1 MKTKRTELAASF
13 IAAVL
18 AVSASASALASCG
31 ESSDGVTPASNNPET
46 AAADEIVTEGE
57 TTESFDPGLPEM
69 DYGGANFTIL
79 TKGVS
84 AYNEWGEVSIWT
96 ESENGEV
103 LNDAIYDRN
112 RDIEEAYNIKIV
124 EYQSGSPANDTKKS
138 VSAGDN
144 AYQIVMPAFGDSG
157 SLASNGFLV
166 DLFGVNYV
174 DLSKKWWDQRS
185 ISDLTI
191 GGHLFFVGSDISNL
205 NNDATWCTMFNKSMI
220 TDFNDPSPYDLVA
233 ENKWTFDNYY
243 ASYQNIYQDLDGDGK
258 AGAYDCYANLTQN
271 ENYNAYYLG
280 TGERLIAKDA
290 DDLPVIALG
299 VSEKSANIIE
309 SLNRIMN
316 DTFFS
321 LNYHNYG
328 SLGYHLW
335 TTQMFE
341 ESRGLFWITNLQIV
355 IRLRD
360 LETPF
365 GIVPVP
371 KYSESQEHYS
381 NVVWTV
387 GSYVAV
393 PKSSD
398 DMERTGIILEA
409 MAAKSTEVLRPAYF
423 DRALTGKYLRDEESN
438 EQLDIIVGERIYDL
452 GLAFDFGGISG
463 VLQSIM
469 AKNSNDI
476 ASAMAK
482 KEGNIQK
489 AIDKVVTAFDEN
501 T

>member
-1 MKTKRTELAASF
+1 MKPSNSRSAALILASLIASGTLF
-13 IAAVL
+13 
-18 AVSASASALASCG
+18 SCG
-31 ESSDGVTPASNNPET
+31 EAAEVSSPASNPET
-46 AAADEIVTEGE
+46 TAPAEEIVTEGE
-57 TTESFDPGLPEM
+57 TTESFDPGLPEQ
-69 DYGGANFTIL
+69 DYGGSTFTIL
-79 TKGVS
+79 TKGVA

-103 LNDAIYDRN
+103 VNDAIYDRN
-112 RDIEEAYNIKIV
+112 RQIEETYNIVIA
-124 EYQSGSPANDTKKS
+124 EYQSGSPANDIKKS

-144 AYQIVMPAFGDSG
+144 AYQLVMPAFGDSG
-157 SLASNGFLV
+157 SLASGGFLV
-166 DLFGVNYV
+166 DLFNLNYV

-185 ISDLTI
+185 VSDLTI

-205 NNDATWCTMFNKSMI
+205 NNDATWCTMFNKKMI
-220 TDFNDPSPYDLVA
+220 QDFNDPSPYDLVA
-233 ENKWTFDNYY
+233 ENKWTFDNFY
-243 ASYQNIYQDLDGDGK
+243 ASYQNVYQDLDGDGK

-280 TGERLIAKDA
+280 TGERLIAKNA
-290 DDLPVIALG
+290 EDLPVIALG
-299 VSEKSANIIE
+299 VSEKSADIIE
-309 SLNRIMN
+309 SLNKIMN
-316 DTFFS
+316 DDLFS
-321 LNYHNYG
+321 LNYHKYG
-328 SLGYHLW
+328 NLGYHLW
-335 TTQMFE
+335 TTQMFQ

-387 GSYVAV
+387 GSYAAV

-398 DMERTGIILEA
+398 DMDRTGIILEA

-438 EQLDIIVGERIYDL
+438 EQLDIIIGERIYDL

-463 VLQSIM
+463 ILQSVM

-482 KEGNIQK
+482 KETKIQQ